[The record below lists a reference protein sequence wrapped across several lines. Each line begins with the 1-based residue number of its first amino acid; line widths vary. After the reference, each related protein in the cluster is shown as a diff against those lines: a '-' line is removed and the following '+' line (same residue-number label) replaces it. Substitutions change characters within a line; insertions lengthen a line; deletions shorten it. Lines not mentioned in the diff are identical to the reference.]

1 MKKSDN
7 PVVPLRQILAFAEQ
21 HYRDLRTNAGIS
33 LIEHSKQVARQA
45 ETIAHKLYQDVRAD
59 YLPDDTKDSISSII
73 QGALL
78 HDVLNVSACAF
89 ENIAEISTVQVAAMV
104 ADISR
109 DFRMVE
115 TKRDM
120 EFRGRVSGS
129 PVGAQIIVLSDIIC
143 TAKDLLVLVT
153 ENGTAAVPKA
163 KKILTQLDGDLLAL
177 RAAERFYM
185 LRLFSHAARNLLS
198 DVSRAIKECRQK
210 AKLDKL
216 VAQSTTGIRAKA
228 AEAEIA
234 KPAAVKKKREV
245 RYARK
250 RSVE

>member
-1 MKKSDN
+1 MKRQAQE
-7 PVVPLRQILAFAEQ
+7 PLQHILDFAAGY
-21 HYRDLRTNAGIS
+21 YRDLKTNIGVE
-33 LIEHSKQVARQA
+33 LLVHSKQVAQQA

-59 YLPDDTKDSISSII
+59 YLPDDSKESIAAII
-73 QGALL
+73 HGALL

-129 PVGAQIIVLSDIIC
+129 PVGAQIIVLADIIC
-143 TAKDLLVLVT
+143 TARDLLSLV
-153 ENGTAAVPKA
+153 NAKGTAAIPKA
-163 KKILTQLDGDLLAL
+163 KKLLTQLDGDLLAL
-177 RAAERFYM
+177 RATERFYV
-185 LRLFSHAARNLLS
+185 LRLFSHAARNMLA
-198 DVSRAIKECRQK
+198 DVSRTIKECRHK
-210 AKLDKL
+210 AKLDKI
-216 VAQSTTGIRAKA
+216 VAQNTTGIRERA
-228 AEAEIA
+228 ADAEKEAA
-234 KPAAVKKKREV
+234 PTKKKKEV

>member
-1 MKKSDN
+1 MK
-7 PVVPLRQILAFAEQ
+7 RQPQEPFQHILEFAARY
-21 HYRDLRTNAGIS
+21 YRDLQTNIGVELFA
-33 LIEHSKQVARQA
+33 HSKQVAQQA

-59 YLPDDTKDSISSII
+59 YLPDDSKESISAII
-73 QGALL
+73 HGALL

-129 PVGAQIIVLSDIIC
+129 PVGAQIIVLADIIC
-143 TAKDLLVLVT
+143 TARDLLNLVNT
-153 ENGTAAVPKA
+153 KGTAAIPKA
-163 KKILTQLDGDLLAL
+163 KKLLTQLDGDLLAL
-177 RAAERFYM
+177 RATERFYV
-185 LRLFSHAARNLLS
+185 LRLFSHAARNMLA
-198 DVSRAIKECRQK
+198 DVSRTIKECRHK
-210 AKLDKL
+210 AKLDKI
-216 VAQSTTGIRAKA
+216 VAQNTTGIREKA
-228 AEAEIA
+228 AAEKESA
-234 KPAAVKKKREV
+234 SNKKKKEV

>member
-7 PVVPLRQILAFAEQ
+7 PIVPLKQILAFAKC
-21 HYRDLRTNAGIS
+21 HYRDLRTNAGNS

-59 YLPDDTKDSISSII
+59 YLPDDTKDNISAII

-120 EFRGRVSGS
+120 EFRGRVSSS
-129 PVGAQIIVLSDIIC
+129 PVGPQIIVLADIIC
-143 TAKDLLVLVT
+143 TAKDLLTLIGA
-153 ENGTAAVPKA
+153 NGISAIPKA

-177 RAAERFYM
+177 RAAERFYV
-185 LRLFSHAARNLLS
+185 LRLFSHAARNLLG
-198 DVSRAIKECRQK
+198 DVSRTIKECRQK
-210 AKLDKL
+210 AKLDKI
-216 VAQSTTGIRAKA
+216 VAQHTTGIRAAA
-228 AEAEIA
+228 AEAEKHKVA
-234 KPAAVKKKREV
+234 PVKKKKET

>member
-1 MKKSDN
+1 MKKSDS

-21 HYRDLRTNAGIS
+21 QYRDLCTSAGIN
-33 LIEHSKQVARQA
+33 LVEHSKQVARQA
-45 ETIAHKLYQDVRAD
+45 ETIAQKLYQDVRAD
-59 YLPDDTKDSISSII
+59 YLPDDTKESISAII

-129 PVGAQIIVLSDIIC
+129 PVGAQIIVLADIIC
-143 TAKDLLVLVT
+143 TAKDLLALVGA
-153 ENGTAAVPKA
+153 NGTGAIPKA

-177 RAAERFYM
+177 RAAERFYV
-185 LRLFSHAARNLLS
+185 LRLFSHAARNLLG
-198 DVSRAIKECRQK
+198 DVSRTIKECRQK
-210 AKLDKL
+210 AKLDKI
-216 VAQSTTGIRAKA
+216 VAQHTTGIRAAA
-228 AEAEIA
+228 AEAEKHKVA
-234 KPAAVKKKREV
+234 PVKKKKEV

>member
-1 MKKSDN
+1 MKKSDTPN
-7 PVVPLRQILAFAEQ
+7 VPLRHVLLFAAQ
-21 HYRDLRTNAGIS
+21 QYRDLRTNAGIS

-59 YLPDDTKDSISSII
+59 YLPDDTKDSILSII

-143 TAKDLLVLVT
+143 TAKDLLTLVG
-153 ENGTAAVPKA
+153 ENGTAVIPKA

-177 RAAERFYM
+177 RAAERFYV
-185 LRLFSHAARNLLS
+185 LRLFSHAARNLLG
-198 DVSRAIKECRQK
+198 DVSRTIKECRQK

-216 VAQSTTGIRAKA
+216 VAQHTTGIRAKQVETETA
-228 AEAEIA
+228 A
-234 KPAAVKKKREV
+234 PAKKKKEV

>member
-1 MKKSDN
+1 MKKSDTPN
-7 PVVPLRQILAFAEQ
+7 VPLRHILLFAAQ
-21 HYRDLRTNAGIS
+21 QYRDLRTSAGTS
-33 LIEHSKQVARQA
+33 LVEHSKQVARQA

-59 YLPDDTKDSISSII
+59 YLPDDTKDSILSII

-120 EFRGRVSGS
+120 EFRGRVSSS
-129 PVGAQIIVLSDIIC
+129 PVGAQIIVLADIIC
-143 TAKDLLVLVT
+143 TAKDLLTLVGAD
-153 ENGTAAVPKA
+153 GTAAIPKA

-177 RAAERFYM
+177 RAAERFYV
-185 LRLFSHAARNLLS
+185 LRLFSHAARNLLG
-198 DVSRAIKECRQK
+198 DVSRTIKECRQK

-216 VAQSTTGIRAKA
+216 VAQHTTGIRAKQV
-228 AEAEIA
+228 ETET
-234 KPAAVKKKREV
+234 PAPTKKKKEV

>member
-1 MKKSDN
+1 MKKQDDT
-7 PVVPLRQILAFAEQ
+7 VLGAVTLFAAQ
-21 HYRDLRTNAGIS
+21 HYRDLCTNVGIN
-33 LIEHSKQVARQA
+33 LFEHSQQVARQA
-45 ETIAHKLYQDVRAD
+45 ETIAQKLYQDVRAD
-59 YLPDDTKDSISSII
+59 YMPDDTKDSIAVII
-73 QGALL
+73 QGAVL

-89 ENIAEISTVQVAAMV
+89 ENIAEISTVQVAALV

-129 PVGAQIIVLSDIIC
+129 PVGAQIIVLADIIC
-143 TAKDLLVLVT
+143 TAKDLLNLLT
-153 ENGTAAVPKA
+153 ANGNAAVPKA
-163 KKILTQLDGDLLAL
+163 KKLLTQLDGDLLAL
-177 RAAERFYM
+177 RAAERFYV
-185 LRLFSHAARNLLS
+185 LRLFSHAARNLLG
-198 DVSRAIKECRQK
+198 DVSRTIKECRHK

-216 VAQSTTGIRAKA
+216 VAQNTTGIRAVA
-228 AEAEIA
+228 ASTEPA
-234 KPAAVKKKREV
+234 KSSKKKKDV

>member
-1 MKKSDN
+1 MKKQEES
-7 PVVPLRQILAFAEQ
+7 PLQPILIFATKQ
-21 HYRDLRTNAGIS
+21 YRDLRTSVGTD
-33 LIEHSKQVARQA
+33 LVEHSKQVARQA
-45 ETIAHKLYQDVRAD
+45 ETIAQKLYQDVRAD
-59 YLPDDTKDSISSII
+59 YMPDETKDSISAII

-129 PVGAQIIVLSDIIC
+129 PVGAQIIVLADIIC
-143 TAKDLLVLVT
+143 TAKDLLALLNT
-153 ENGTAAVPKA
+153 TGTTAIPKA
-163 KKILTQLDGDLLAL
+163 KKVLTQLDGDLLAL
-177 RAAERFYM
+177 RATERFYV
-185 LRLFSHAARNLLS
+185 LRLFSHAARNLLG
-198 DVSRAIKECRQK
+198 DVSRTIKECRQK
-210 AKLDKL
+210 AKLDKI
-216 VAQSTTGIRAKA
+216 VAQNTTGIRAKA
-228 AEAEIA
+228 AEAEKA
-234 KPAAVKKKREV
+234 QAPKKKREV

>member
-1 MKKSDN
+1 MKKSDS

-21 HYRDLRTNAGIS
+21 QYRDLRTSAGTK
-33 LIEHSKQVARQA
+33 LVDHSKQVARQA
-45 ETIAHKLYQDVRAD
+45 ETIAQKLYQDVRAD
-59 YLPDDTKDSISSII
+59 YLPDDTKESIAAII

-78 HDVLNVSACAF
+78 HDVLNVSSCAF

-129 PVGAQIIVLSDIIC
+129 PVGAQIIVLADIIC
-143 TAKDLLVLVT
+143 TAKDLLVLVSA
-153 ENGTAAVPKA
+153 NGTGAIPKA

-177 RAAERFYM
+177 RAAERFYV
-185 LRLFSHAARNLLS
+185 LRLFSHAARNLLG
-198 DVSRAIKECRQK
+198 DVSRTIKECRQK
-210 AKLDKL
+210 AKLDKI
-216 VAQSTTGIRAKA
+216 VAQHTTGIRAKV
-228 AEAEIA
+228 AEVEQP
-234 KPAAVKKKREV
+234 KPAPVKKKKEV

>member
-7 PVVPLRQILAFAEQ
+7 PVVPLRHILAFAEQ
-21 HYRDLRTNAGIS
+21 HYRDLKTNAGIN
-33 LIEHSKQVARQA
+33 LVEHSKQVARQA

-59 YLPDDTKDSISSII
+59 YLPDDTKDSITAII

-129 PVGAQIIVLSDIIC
+129 PVGAQIIVLADIIC
-143 TAKDLLVLVT
+143 TARDLLALISSDGVT
-153 ENGTAAVPKA
+153 AIPKI

-177 RAAERFYM
+177 RAAERFYV
-185 LRLFSHAARNLLS
+185 LRLFSHAARNLLG
-198 DVSRAIKECRQK
+198 DVSRTIKECRQK
-210 AKLDKL
+210 AKLDKI
-216 VAQSTTGIRAKA
+216 VAQHTTGIRAQAAA
-228 AEAEIA
+228 AENA
-234 KPAAVKKKREV
+234 KPAPVKKKREV

>member
-1 MKKSDN
+1 MKKQTES
-7 PVVPLRQILAFAEQ
+7 PLQPILTFAAQ
-21 HYRDLRTNAGIS
+21 HYRDLRTSVGVE
-33 LIEHSKQVARQA
+33 LIVHSKQVAQQA

-59 YLPDDTKDSISSII
+59 YFPDDSKESISAII
-73 QGALL
+73 HGALL

-129 PVGAQIIVLSDIIC
+129 PVGAQIIVLADVIC
-143 TAKDLLVLVT
+143 TARDLLALI
-153 ENGTAAVPKA
+153 NSKGPTAIPKA
-163 KKILTQLDGDLLAL
+163 KKLLTQLDGDLLAL
-177 RAAERFYM
+177 RATERFYV
-185 LRLFSHAARNLLS
+185 LRLFSHAARNLLG
-198 DVSRAIKECRQK
+198 DVSRTIKECRHK
-210 AKLDKL
+210 AKLDKI
-216 VAQSTTGIRAKA
+216 VAQHTTGIREKAVA
-228 AEAEIA
+228 AEKESA
-234 KPAAVKKKREV
+234 PSKKKKEV